1 MIVNNRIIP
10 GIGNIG
16 NNNNNSTNNVEREH
30 SVDFSEILSQQLNKS
45 TEVKFSKH
53 AMDRLESRDIH
64 MTDEQKQKLN
74 ESVDKAA
81 AKNVRD
87 SLIMMDDLAFVVNVR
102 NKTVVTVV
110 NKEEMKENVFT
121 NIDGAVIA

>member
-16 NNNNNSTNNVEREH
+16 NNKNSTNNVEREH
-30 SVDFSEILSQQLNKS
+30 SIDFSEILSQQLNKN

>member
-16 NNNNNSTNNVEREH
+16 NNNNSANNVEREH
-30 SVDFSEILSQQLNKS
+30 SVDFSEILSQQLNKN

>member
-16 NNNNNSTNNVEREH
+16 NNNSTTKNIEREH
-30 SVDFSEILSQQLNKS
+30 SVDFSEILSQQLNRN

>member
-16 NNNNNSTNNVEREH
+16 NNNNNTNNVEREH
-30 SVDFSEILSQQLNKS
+30 SVDFSEILSQQLNKN

>member
-16 NNNNNSTNNVEREH
+16 NNNNSTNNVEREH
-30 SVDFSEILSQQLNKS
+30 SVDFSEILSQQLNKN

>member
-16 NNNNNSTNNVEREH
+16 NNNNSTNNVEREH
-30 SVDFSEILSQQLNKS
+30 SVDFSEILSQQLNKN

-74 ESVDKAA
+74 ESVGKAA

>member
-1 MIVNNRIIP
+1 
-10 GIGNIG
+10 
-16 NNNNNSTNNVEREH
+16 
-30 SVDFSEILSQQLNKS
+30 
-45 TEVKFSKH
+45 
-53 AMDRLESRDIH
+53 MDRLESRDIH

>member
-16 NNNNNSTNNVEREH
+16 NNNNSTKNVEREH
-30 SVDFSEILSQQLNKS
+30 SVDFSEILSQQLNKN

>member
-16 NNNNNSTNNVEREH
+16 NNNNSTNNVEREH
-30 SVDFSEILSQQLNKS
+30 SVDFSEILSQQLNKN

-53 AMDRLESRDIH
+53 AMDILESRDIH

>member
-16 NNNNNSTNNVEREH
+16 NNSNSTNNVEREH
-30 SVDFSEILSQQLNKS
+30 SVDFSEILSQQLNKN

>member
-16 NNNNNSTNNVEREH
+16 NNNNSINNVEREH
-30 SVDFSEILSQQLNKS
+30 SVDFSEILSQQLNKN

>member
-16 NNNNNSTNNVEREH
+16 NNNNSTNNVEREH
-30 SVDFSEILSQQLNKS
+30 SVDFSEILSQQLNKN

-74 ESVDKAA
+74 ESVNKAA